1 MPSRQE
7 HKKNVHKT
15 KSKIQEKTKKLNLY
29 KPLAIALLV
38 LVLTIYEYTYNGD
51 TTWFWLGLILSVIIM
66 LPNIFWLATKKGTTF
81 GLPLIFTMLK
91 TKHFVN
97 TIHKVSKHA
106 KIMEKI
112 SIVGMFSGF
121 GIAGVDYWIA
131 RKQGGLKRIL
141 ILIISAIVL
150 GIIFWYT
157 MQMLFAVPALAPLL
171 IPGLIGFVLLGFG
184 GLSLVFLLG
193 YGVLSVLAVFAGE
206 QICPSVA
213 PVLPGVPIP
222 GLGVVVPL
230 IAWVSLGLILVIHEG
245 AHGVMLSY
253 YKEKIH
259 SVGLILVG
267 IVPMGAFVEQDD
279 KTFEKRDD
287 KKQLL
292 VLSAGPTSNL
302 FTMLI
307 GIIVF
312 LLFLTAVA
320 PLATNLNNEFSQMYS
335 GIRVSSVEDTVSF
348 CGITKEAPAKGNLFP
363 EDIIISLNGMDVNNV
378 TFLSSEIAKSDELNF
393 RVLRNGV
400 EENVFIKPVLFESMG
415 IKRIGV
421 VFEQIPTGY
430 QPPILTQILA
440 SLISGISSIIFFF
453 IILSF
458 AVGMFNFLPSD
469 PLDGGRMA
477 KIILLPYFGFLK
489 FNKKETELFIGR
501 LFVWLFLI
509 SILVNLL
516 PYVTMVI

>member
-1 MPSRQE
+1 
-7 HKKNVHKT
+7 
-15 KSKIQEKTKKLNLY
+15 
-29 KPLAIALLV
+29 
-38 LVLTIYEYTYNGD
+38 
-51 TTWFWLGLILSVIIM
+51 
-66 LPNIFWLATKKGTTF
+66 
-81 GLPLIFTMLK
+81 
-91 TKHFVN
+91 
-97 TIHKVSKHA
+97 
-106 KIMEKI
+106 
-112 SIVGMFSGF
+112 
-121 GIAGVDYWIA
+121 
-131 RKQGGLKRIL
+131 
-141 ILIISAIVL
+141 
-150 GIIFWYT
+150 
-157 MQMLFAVPALAPLL
+157 
-171 IPGLIGFVLLGFG
+171 
-184 GLSLVFLLG
+184 
-193 YGVLSVLAVFAGE
+193 
-206 QICPSVA
+206 
-213 PVLPGVPIP
+213 
-222 GLGVVVPL
+222 
-230 IAWVSLGLILVIHEG
+230 
-245 AHGVMLSY
+245 
-253 YKEKIH
+253 
-259 SVGLILVG
+259 
-267 IVPMGAFVEQDD
+267 
-279 KTFEKRDD
+279 
-287 KKQLL
+287 
-292 VLSAGPTSNL
+292 
-302 FTMLI
+302 
-307 GIIVF
+307 
-312 LLFLTAVA
+312 
-320 PLATNLNNEFSQMYS
+320 MYS